1 MLNYIS
7 VAYFTLFLKKMIEK
21 YQYDIFFIC
30 ECNFNPKQIPTFR
43 CLRDEKQF
51 WSIVS
56 SIFEARLSIRMFSAP
71 LKVKDVRF
79 LNRFPANLNPNNSL
93 CWLNIPSGNWAIKF
107 SPISSVLSVLTI
119 DENVLSSCKLDIW
132 FASND
137 KSWTDV
143 QSLNVFL
150 KKNIKMILSFE
161 KTISWNLII
170 LWL

>member
-1 MLNYIS
+1 MWC
-7 VAYFTLFLKKMIEK
+7 
-21 YQYDIFFIC
+21 D
-30 ECNFNPKQIPTFR
+30 FNPKHIPTFR

-107 SPISSVLSVLTI
+107 SPISSVLSVLTM

-132 FASND
+132 FASSD

-150 KKNIKMILSFE
+150 KNNVKIILSFA
-161 KTISWNLII
+161 KPISSNFTLQNV
-170 LWL
+170 

>member
-1 MLNYIS
+1 MKYNLKLLTYIS
-7 VAYFTLFLKKMIEK
+7 IAYFTYFNESDRKISIGLLRFMRDL
-21 YQYDIFFIC
+21 IF
-30 ECNFNPKQIPTFR
+30 NSKQIPTFR

-107 SPISSVLSVLTI
+107 SPISSVLSVLTM

-132 FASND
+132 FASSD

-150 KKNIKMILSFE
+150 KKM
-161 KTISWNLII
+161 
-170 LWL
+170 